1 MYCCSSIVC
10 IIVCI
15 VRGLQRCMLHCRC
28 IPIFT
33 FGFACLVWSAALPG
47 GLDVDEERALA
58 WYQRAAGEGGSDI
71 AQSRLGE
78 MYQHGIGVPKDELKA
93 VEWFQKAAEQGSSL
107 GQCCLGEVS
116 REEKWARERRAG
128 VGTASVVE
136 TIMCNS
142 LRLSASLNLNGRS
155 CASRLGM
162 RASSDHLTDARAC
175 VHLHASC
182 MRPSPGMHAPA
193 GLPRRRGRREGRAP
207 SCQLVPQVGGAR

>member
-1 MYCCSSIVC
+1 M
-10 IIVCI
+10 
-15 VRGLQRCMLHCRC
+15 
-28 IPIFT
+28 
-33 FGFACLVWSAALPG
+33 
-47 GLDVDEERALA
+47 DEERALA

-78 MYQHGIGVPKDELKA
+78 MYQLGIGVPKDELKA

-116 REEKWARERRAG
+116 RVLPREKWARERRAG

-142 LRLSASLNLNGRS
+142 LRLSASLNLNGRCNGQHRS

-182 MRPSPGMHAPA
+182 MRPAPGMHA
-193 GLPRRRGRREGRAP
+193 
-207 SCQLVPQVGGAR
+207 